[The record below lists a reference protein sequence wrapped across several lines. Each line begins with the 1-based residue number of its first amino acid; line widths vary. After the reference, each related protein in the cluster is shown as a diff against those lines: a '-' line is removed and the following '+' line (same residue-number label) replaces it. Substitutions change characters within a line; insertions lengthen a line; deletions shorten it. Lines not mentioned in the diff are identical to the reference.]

1 MNTLIVDEAGV
12 IQLSSDLLPLPAPVL
27 RQAEL
32 RQCFARGWV
41 DWAWEQAIEQV
52 EDRIMPLAAQVP
64 PDQNLCLQGA
74 WRAWDLA
81 MVNAH
86 PVSGKEPKVWTV
98 AEIEAVFNAS
108 LGAHGGDRLSKQ
120 LGAQAEEF
128 AAQLTLVR
136 ECLHHWRQNG
146 VLRGADAR
154 PT

>member
-1 MNTLIVDEAGV
+1 
-12 IQLSSDLLPLPAPVL
+12 
-27 RQAEL
+27 
-32 RQCFARGWV
+32 
-41 DWAWEQAIEQV
+41 
-52 EDRIMPLAAQVP
+52 MPLAAQVP

-81 MVNAH
+81 MVKAQ
-86 PVSGKEPKVWTV
+86 PGSGKEPKVWTV
-98 AEIEAVFNAS
+98 AEVEAVFNAS

-128 AAQLTLVR
+128 AAQVTLVR

-146 VLRGADAR
+146 VLRVVDAD